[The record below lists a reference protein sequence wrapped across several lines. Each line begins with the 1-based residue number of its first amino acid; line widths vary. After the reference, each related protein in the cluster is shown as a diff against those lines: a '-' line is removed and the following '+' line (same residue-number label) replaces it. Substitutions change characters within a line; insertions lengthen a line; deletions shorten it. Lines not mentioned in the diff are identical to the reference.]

1 MIGKKR
7 YARALQ
13 LQGGIHTY
21 SIFGT
26 CCQVWSKDFCD
37 RRYHVSPIATEG
49 LSPPK
54 QSYKPPPNGSM
65 NHYKSVVFITFQNVK
80 TPELTKSPPVKIF
93 WRRLCITSQR
103 DLHPGTNNK
112 KDCITCSQHCAYK
125 QESFSFICYH
135 TFFSLGRVAGTE
147 TLEDL
152 QIPHTFRLIRKK
164 WTG

>member
-1 MIGKKR
+1 MHGR
-7 YARALQ
+7 YNCKVASTRTRSSEHAVRS
-13 LQGGIHTY
+13 GAKTFVIVGIT
-21 SIFGT
+21 S
-26 CCQVWSKDFCD
+26 VPSP
-37 RRYHVSPIATEG
+37 RRGLAPLNKAT
-49 LSPPK
+49 S
-54 QSYKPPPNGSM
+54 PPPNGSM